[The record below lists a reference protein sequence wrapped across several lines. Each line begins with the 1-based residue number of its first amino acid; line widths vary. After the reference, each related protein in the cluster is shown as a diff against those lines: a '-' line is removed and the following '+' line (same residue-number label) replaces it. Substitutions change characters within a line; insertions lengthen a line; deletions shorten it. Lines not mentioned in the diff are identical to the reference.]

1 MKNRLINAGKYRH
14 RITIRNAPLDSS
26 RDSFG
31 RRKGSGTTVCTV
43 WAEKQDWA
51 GGEATEGKR
60 EIASVNTRWL
70 IRYRTDI
77 TSKME
82 VVHGSDV
89 YDILSIMDFD
99 GRTRELVL
107 TTRRIDSE

>member
-1 MKNRLINAGKYRH
+1 MNKRLINAGKFRH

-26 RDSFG
+26 RDTFG

-51 GGEATEGKR
+51 GGEITEGKR
-60 EIASVNTRWL
+60 EIASVSTRWM
-70 IRYRTDI
+70 IRYRTDV
-77 TSKME
+77 KPEME

-89 YDILSIMDFD
+89 YNIISIMDFD